1 MFNNTKIETR
11 IPDIRRIS
19 GVQSMGFQGFSEQ
32 FASTDYCNNR
42 KNIYFMVATNVLTI
56 SGGAV
61 VDAVAVA
68 DNSLGGVGF
77 VADSGS

>member
-1 MFNNTKIETR
+1 MYRVWVFKVSVSNLHQLIIVTI
-11 IPDIRRIS
+11 
-19 GVQSMGFQGFSEQ
+19 G
-32 FASTDYCNNR
+32 
-42 KNIYFMVATNVLTI
+42 KNIYLMVATNVLTI

-77 VADSGS
+77 VADSGSLDS